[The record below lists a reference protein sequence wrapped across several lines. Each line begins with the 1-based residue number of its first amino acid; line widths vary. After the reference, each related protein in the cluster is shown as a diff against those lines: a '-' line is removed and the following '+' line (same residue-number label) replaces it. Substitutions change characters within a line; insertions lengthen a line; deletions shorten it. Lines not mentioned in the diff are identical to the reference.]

1 MLDISSPV
9 SLSSPNRRSGVKRT
23 AVGIEWLESEFERI
37 ARRGRPCH
45 RAGVMVQPTGSVPT
59 IDEVRQRLVCLVSEI
74 AGIPVDQITDR
85 ATVDGE
91 LQMQSVTF
99 VELQVAI
106 EDEYQIQIDPIRMV
120 ELNEFG
126 AIVAYV
132 HQCATERT
140 E

>member
-1 MLDISSPV
+1 
-9 SLSSPNRRSGVKRT
+9 
-23 AVGIEWLESEFERI
+23 
-37 ARRGRPCH
+37 
-45 RAGVMVQPTGSVPT
+45 MVQPTGSVPT